1 MFKNYMQIA
10 GVIDEEEAGL
20 LIECGVKSIG
30 FPLRLSSHEEDL
42 SEYVAANIIRSL
54 PTSTH
59 GVLITYLSEAVD
71 VSELSK
77 FLGTNIVQVH
87 GDIEESELA
96 KLRRITPNLV
106 IIKSLIVRDDNM
118 LELENTL
125 KIISHYVDAFITDT
139 FDPDAG
145 AFGATGKTHDWGIS
159 RRLVEFS
166 SKPIILA
173 GGLNPENVHKAII
186 KVKPAGVH
194 VHTGVELKNGRK
206 SRVLVQAF
214 VSESKRAFKQIRS
227 I

>member
-106 IIKSLIVRDDNM
+106 IIKSFTKSIFAS
-118 LELENTL
+118 E
-125 KIISHYVDAFITDT
+125 IISNIIMRYTYTQCLPFSIVMLQFVLKKILI
-139 FDPDAG
+139 FD
-145 AFGATGKTHDWGIS
+145 FFCI
-159 RRLVEFS
+159 
-166 SKPIILA
+166 
-173 GGLNPENVHKAII
+173 
-186 KVKPAGVH
+186 
-194 VHTGVELKNGRK
+194 
-206 SRVLVQAF
+206 
-214 VSESKRAFKQIRS
+214 
-227 I
+227 